1 MNRHKWFVVMS
12 VIAVL
17 FFVWVSPAQAKAPI
31 CCVWDP
37 PRCCA
42 LTPFEGC
49 SGCGLTTCD
58 DCDAVDGT
66 YPISCEPLAFAC
78 CDESTGECQEAWGTC
93 CEAFG
98 FTLMSNCGDCEA
110 QREEPE
116 GMTNA
121 SPAYDNDVD
130 EAETSGDQASPSS
143 LWVLVV
149 SALLLLPAV
158 PLVMRRRA
166 RRQE

>member
-1 MNRHKWFVVMS
+1 MNRHKWFVAMS
-12 VIAVL
+12 AMTVA
-17 FFVWVSPAQAKAPI
+17 FFVWVNPAQAKIPI
-31 CCVWDP
+31 CCMWDP
-37 PRCCA
+37 PRCCGYENNCTA
-42 LTPFEGC
+42 
-49 SGCGLTTCD
+49 CGLTTCQ

-98 FTLMSNCGDCEA
+98 FTVMSNCGECEA
-110 QREEPE
+110 RREEPD
-116 GMTNA
+116 A
-121 SPAYDNDVD
+121 SLACYDDVD
-130 EAETSGDQASPSS
+130 EAETSEDQASPSS

-149 SALLLLPAV
+149 AAPLLLPAV

-166 RRQE
+166 RRQK